1 MALRRSVAT
10 DENDL
15 LLIVNGTD
23 GTMAVFSLLRSQNVI
38 APSEF
43 TTDGEYRDVAVDVT
57 VIYSVV
63 KRVVNGTTVYFVE
76 IFDED
81 LQMDS
86 CVTGGVAA
94 SASVAHL
101 EAKTVNINLD
111 GAIQAAQQV
120 PSGGTVTFSRSSTTS
135 YQVGLN
141 YTVKVKTMPIELRI
155 SSGSRLGFQKRIVE
169 VNALVYESQHMVIN
183 TVEVPFVALG
193 QSILDFPVPEYTGTK
208 TVDSILGYTQDGQ
221 ITIEQ
226 TIPLKLTLLGMEYK
240 VSVHQGT

>member
-1 MALRRSVAT
+1 VSH
-10 DENDL
+10 
-15 LLIVNGTD
+15 
-23 GTMAVFSLLRSQNVI
+23 
-38 APSEF
+38 
-43 TTDGEYRDVAVDVT
+43 
-57 VIYSVV
+57 
-63 KRVVNGTTVYFVE
+63 
-76 IFDED
+76 
-81 LQMDS
+81 LQ
-86 CVTGGVAA
+86 
-94 SASVAHL
+94 
-101 EAKTVNINLD
+101 AKTVNINLD

-193 QSILDFPVPEYTGTK
+193 QSILDYPVPEYTGTK